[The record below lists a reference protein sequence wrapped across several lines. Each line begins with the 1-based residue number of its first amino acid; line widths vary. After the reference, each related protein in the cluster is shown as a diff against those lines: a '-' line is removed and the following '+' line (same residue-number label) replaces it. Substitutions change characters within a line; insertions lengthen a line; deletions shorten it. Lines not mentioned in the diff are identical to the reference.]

1 MPAVLHPAALAWHQ
15 LRDQPARFLVAVAG
29 VGFAVILMLMQ
40 LGFRAALF
48 ASAVRFHQRLRA
60 DVVLIN
66 PLSRAL
72 VAMRAFPRL
81 RLYQVLSV
89 PGVESV
95 SAVYVSSSA
104 VWKNLETGWS
114 RDILMIGIDPNQDVL
129 DIPEVKRQ
137 REALRLPDVVLFDRA
152 SRPEYGAVAET
163 LGGGRTMDIEIGNRR
178 ISVVGVY
185 QLGTSF
191 GYDGMVITSDLNYQR
206 IRPVQ
211 PAELIDLGLIR
222 VRPGA
227 DPDAVRAAVDAVLP
241 EDVQVYTKRQ
251 YIDREIGYWA
261 KVTPIGFIF
270 SFGALMGFGVG
281 AVIVYQILFADVS
294 DHLSEY
300 ATLKAVGHT
309 DLYLAAVVVSEAAML
324 AVLGFLPGLG
334 IAHRLYRLTEQATKL
349 PLHLSTQIAL
359 SVLGLTMV
367 MCSLAGILALRKVAS
382 ADPAEVF

>member
-1 MPAVLHPAALAWHQ
+1 
-15 LRDQPARFLVAVAG
+15 
-29 VGFAVILMLMQ
+29 
-40 LGFRAALF
+40 
-48 ASAVRFHQRLRA
+48 
-60 DVVLIN
+60 
-66 PLSRAL
+66 
-72 VAMRAFPRL
+72 
-81 RLYQVLSV
+81 
-89 PGVESV
+89 
-95 SAVYVSSSA
+95 
-104 VWKNLETGWS
+104 
-114 RDILMIGIDPNQDVL
+114 
-129 DIPEVKRQ
+129 
-137 REALRLPDVVLFDRA
+137 
-152 SRPEYGAVAET
+152 
-163 LGGGRTMDIEIGNRR
+163 
-178 ISVVGVY
+178 VGVY

>member
-1 MPAVLHPAALAWHQ
+1 MRL
-15 LRDQPARFLVAVAG
+15 LVAVAG
-29 VGFAVILMLMQ
+29 VGFAAILMLMQ

-48 ASAVRFHQRLRA
+48 ASAVRFHQRLQA

-72 VAMRAFPRL
+72 VAMRAFPRV
-81 RLYQVLSV
+81 RLYQALSV

-95 SAVYVSSSA
+95 SPVYIAGSA
-104 VWKNLETGWS
+104 VWKNLDSGWS
-114 RDILMIGIDPNQDVL
+114 RDILMIGVDPNQDAL
-129 DIPEVKRQ
+129 DIPEV
-137 REALRLPDVVLFDRA
+137 REKLAVLRLPDVVLFDRG
-152 SRPEYGAVAET
+152 SRPQYGAVAEA
-163 LGGGRTMDIEIGNRR
+163 LRDGKPINVELGNRR
-178 ISVVGVY
+178 ISVVGLY

-211 PAELIDLGLIR
+211 PAELIDLALIR
-222 VRPGA
+222 VRRGA
-227 DPDAVRAAVDAVLP
+227 DADEVRAAVDEILP

-251 YIDREIGYWA
+251 YIEREIAYWA

-294 DHLSEY
+294 DHLTEY

-309 DLYLAAVVVSEAAML
+309 DLYLSAVVVSEAAML
-324 AVLGFLPGLG
+324 ALLGFLPGLG
-334 IAHRLYRLTEQATKL
+334 IAHRLYRLTEEATKL
-349 PLHLSTQIAL
+349 PLHLTSQIAL
-359 SVLGLTMV
+359 SVLGLTLL
-367 MCSLAGILALRKVAS
+367 MCSLAGVLALRKVAS
-382 ADPAEVF
+382 ADPADVF